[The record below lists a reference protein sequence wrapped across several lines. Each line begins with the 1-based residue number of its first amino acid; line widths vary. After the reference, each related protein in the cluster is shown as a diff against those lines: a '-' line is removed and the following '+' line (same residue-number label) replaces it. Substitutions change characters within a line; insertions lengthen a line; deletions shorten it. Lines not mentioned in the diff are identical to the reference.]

1 MDQKSVFR
9 RVGGLIVISLAVLG
23 VILLRLVEFQLVN
36 GEEYK
41 SQAQSVT
48 NYKFNIPAARG
59 EIVDRYGRALASNAV
74 GYDLVIN
81 QLMLTGDVN
90 ELVMDLVEILQSC
103 GEEWNDT
110 MPISSPDEGGH
121 YTFTDGDDTSVQNRL
136 AKLKDNIG
144 LQQYATADQVM
155 AKLVE
160 RYKLEDYDPQWQRV
174 LAGVR
179 YQMQLEDFSASNSFT
194 LAKDVS
200 NQTVAMVKER
210 SLSLAGAEI
219 IETTHRV
226 YEDGTL
232 LPHYLGSVG
241 SITSEQW
248 WVEDENGNVTT
259 PLKDA
264 GYNMNDLIGQ
274 SGVEKYAEDRLRGK
288 EGTQQ
293 VSRDKNGVVV
303 GTQMLVD
310 SEPGETVV
318 LTIDKDLQKSLN
330 EQLEALILEMQ
341 QTKEPT
347 KGKEVTAGSAVVI
360 GVKTGGI
367 LAIAN
372 YPSYDL
378 NLYKTN
384 YSEYSS
390 DPNTPLLSR
399 ATTGLYAPGSTF
411 KPAVALAGL
420 LSGTVTPQDTVNC
433 TRVYDFYT
441 DYKPVCQQLGPHS
454 GPTNLTEALTHS
466 CNIYFYDVG
475 RRVGL
480 ENFDEMANSLG
491 LATKTGFEL
500 GESTGNLTHK
510 TDENYGNGLELQAAI
525 GQGNTQVTPIQ
536 LATYAATIANKG
548 TRYSTHIVSG
558 YRDSNTGELIEEVE
572 PEVVEQIEDNV
583 GAFDAVEQGMLG
595 VARDSSALRDYPLNI
610 AVKTGSPQRWERD
623 EKGRY
628 SYTNTAVIAYG
639 PVEDPQLAIGIV
651 LEWGGGGSNGLP
663 LVRSIFDS
671 YYYTQSE
678 GLEPESEGVL
688 LP

>member
-121 YTFTDGDDTSVQNRL
+121 YTFTDGDDTSAQNRL

-310 SEPGETVV
+310 PQPGETVV
-318 LTIDKDLQKSLN
+318 LTIDKGLQKSLN

-341 QTKEPT
+341 QTKPEM

-360 GVKTGGI
+360 DVKTGGV

-384 YSEYSS
+384 YSDYSS

-420 LSGTVTPQDTVNC
+420 LNGIITPLDTVTCNHTY
-433 TRVYDFYT
+433 TFYT
-441 DYKPVCQQLGPHS
+441 DYQPRCEMINHS
-454 GPTNLTEALTHS
+454 TGSKIDVSHALTYS
-466 CNIYFYDVG
+466 CNTFFYDVG
-475 RRVGL
+475 RRMGIDAY
-480 ENFDEMANSLG
+480 DEMATQLG
-491 LATKTGFEL
+491 LAQKTGFEL

-536 LATYAATIANKG
+536 LASYANTLANKG
-548 TRYSTHIVSG
+548 TRYKTHIISG

-572 PEVVEQIEDNV
+572 PEILGQIEDEI
-583 GAFDAVEQGMLG
+583 GAFDVVEEGMLG
-595 VARDSSALRDYPLNI
+595 AARASSALKDYPLNI
-610 AVKTGSPQRWERD
+610 AVKTGSPQTWKKNGD
-623 EKGRY
+623 TY
-628 SYTNTAVIAYG
+628 YVHSSAIAYG

-651 LEWGGGGSNGLP
+651 LEWGGGGSNALP

>member
-9 RVGGLIVISLAVLG
+9 RVGGLIVISLVVLG
-23 VILLRLVEFQLVN
+23 IILLRLVEFQLVN

-90 ELVMDLVEILQSC
+90 QLVMDLVEILQSC

-110 MPISSPDEGGH
+110 MPISSPDESGH
-121 YTFTDGDDTSVQNRL
+121 YTFTDEGDEAAQSRL
-136 AKLKDNIG
+136 AKLKQNIE

-160 RYKLEDYDPQWQRV
+160 RYKLENYDPQWQRI

-194 LAKDVS
+194 LASDIS

-241 SITSEQW
+241 NITSEQW
-248 WVEDENGNVTT
+248 WVEDEDGNVTT
-259 PLKDA
+259 PLKDK

-293 VSRDKNGVVV
+293 VSRDKSGVVV
-303 GTQMLVD
+303 STQMLVD
-310 SEPGETVV
+310 PEPGETVV

-341 QTKEPT
+341 QTKPEM

-360 GVKTGGI
+360 DVKTGGV

-378 NLYKTN
+378 NLYKSN
-384 YSEYSS
+384 YSAYSS

-420 LSGTVTPQDTVNC
+420 LNGLITPLDTVTCNHTY
-433 TRVYDFYT
+433 TFYT
-441 DYKPVCQQLGPHS
+441 DYQPRCEMINHRIGSKIDVSH
-454 GPTNLTEALTHS
+454 ALTYS
-466 CNIYFYDVG
+466 CNTFFYDVG
-475 RRVGL
+475 RRVGIDAY
-480 ENFDEMANSLG
+480 DEMATQLG
-491 LATKTGFEL
+491 LAQKTGFEL
-500 GESTGNLTHK
+500 GESTGNLTRK

-536 LATYAATIANKG
+536 LASYANTLANKG
-548 TRYSTHIVSG
+548 TRYKTHIVSG

-572 PEVVEQIEDNV
+572 PEILGQIEDNI
-583 GAFDAVEQGMLG
+583 GAFDVVEEGMLG
-595 VARDSSALRDYPLNI
+595 AARASSALKDYPLNI
-610 AVKTGSPQRWERD
+610 AVKTGSPQTWKKNGD
-623 EKGRY
+623 TY
-628 SYTNTAVIAYG
+628 YVHSSAIAYG

-651 LEWGGGGSNGLP
+651 LEWGGGGSNALP

>member
-110 MPISSPDEGGH
+110 MPISSPGEGGH
-121 YTFTDGDDTSVQNRL
+121 YTFTDGDDTSAQNRL

-341 QTKEPT
+341 QTKPEM

-360 GVKTGGI
+360 DVKTGGV

-384 YSEYSS
+384 YSDYSS

-420 LSGTVTPQDTVNC
+420 LNGIITPLDTVTCNHTY
-433 TRVYDFYT
+433 TFYT
-441 DYKPVCQQLGPHS
+441 DYQPRCEMINHS
-454 GPTNLTEALTHS
+454 TGSKIDVSHALTYS
-466 CNIYFYDVG
+466 CNTFFYDVG
-475 RRVGL
+475 RRMGIDAY
-480 ENFDEMANSLG
+480 DEMATQLG
-491 LATKTGFEL
+491 LAQKTGFEL

-536 LATYAATIANKG
+536 LASYANTLANKG
-548 TRYSTHIVSG
+548 TRYKTHIISG

-572 PEVVEQIEDNV
+572 PEILGQIEDEI
-583 GAFDAVEQGMLG
+583 GAFDVVEEGMLG
-595 VARDSSALRDYPLNI
+595 AARASSALKDYPLNI
-610 AVKTGSPQRWERD
+610 AVKTGSPQTWKKNGD
-623 EKGRY
+623 TY
-628 SYTNTAVIAYG
+628 YVHSSAIAYG

-651 LEWGGGGSNGLP
+651 LEWGGGGSNALP

>member
-1 MDQKSVFR
+1 M
-9 RVGGLIVISLAVLG
+9 
-23 VILLRLVEFQLVN
+23 
-36 GEEYK
+36 
-41 SQAQSVT
+41 
-48 NYKFNIPAARG
+48 
-59 EIVDRYGRALASNAV
+59 
-74 GYDLVIN
+74 
-81 QLMLTGDVN
+81 
-90 ELVMDLVEILQSC
+90 
-103 GEEWNDT
+103 
-110 MPISSPDEGGH
+110 
-121 YTFTDGDDTSVQNRL
+121 
-136 AKLKDNIG
+136 
-144 LQQYATADQVM
+144 
-155 AKLVE
+155 
-160 RYKLEDYDPQWQRV
+160 
-174 LAGVR
+174 
-179 YQMQLEDFSASNSFT
+179 
-194 LAKDVS
+194 
-200 NQTVAMVKER
+200 
-210 SLSLAGAEI
+210 
-219 IETTHRV
+219 
-226 YEDGTL
+226 
-232 LPHYLGSVG
+232 
-241 SITSEQW
+241 
-248 WVEDENGNVTT
+248 TT

-293 VSRDKNGVVV
+293 VSRDKSGVVV
-303 GTQMLVD
+303 GAQMLVD
-310 SEPGETVV
+310 PQPGETVV

-341 QTKEPT
+341 QTKEPA
-347 KGKEVTAGSAVVI
+347 KGKEVTSGSAVVI
-360 GVKTGGI
+360 DVKTGGI

-384 YSEYSS
+384 YSAYSS

-420 LSGTVTPQDTVNC
+420 LGGIVTPEDTVNC

-480 ENFDEMANSLG
+480 ENFDEMATSLG

-500 GESTGNLTHK
+500 GESTGNLTHT
-510 TDENYGNGLELQAAI
+510 TDENYGKGLELQAAI

-536 LATYAATIANKG
+536 LATSAATLANKG
-548 TRYSTHIVSG
+548 TRYSTHIISG

-572 PEVVEQIEDNV
+572 PVVAEQIEDNI
-583 GAFDAVEQGMLG
+583 GAFDAVEQGMQG
-595 VARDSSALRDYPLNI
+595 AARDSSALRDYPLNI

-623 EKGRY
+623 EKGNY
-628 SYTNTAVIAYG
+628 AYTNTAVIAYG